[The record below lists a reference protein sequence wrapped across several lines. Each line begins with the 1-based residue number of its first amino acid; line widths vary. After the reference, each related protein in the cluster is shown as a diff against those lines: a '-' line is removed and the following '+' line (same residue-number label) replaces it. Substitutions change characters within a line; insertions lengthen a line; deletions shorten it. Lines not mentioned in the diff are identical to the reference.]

1 MTLSSLSLP
10 DLVGICLGFIL
21 TIFVF
26 SYLVGDN
33 PFFRFA
39 VHVFIGMAAGFAAAM
54 VITNVIWN
62 QLIALILKTPGSSFY
77 LILPPML
84 AGVVL
89 LIKLFPQVTRFGNP
103 IMAYLVGAGA
113 ATAIGGATL
122 GTIFPQIGATTSLFS
137 LSSSQAGAG
146 SSLTFLVRGGIILV
160 GTVTTLLYFQ
170 FGVKAAPD
178 QAGKRPEWIERLGW
192 IGMIF
197 IAITFGALFAGVYS
211 AALTALIERIQF
223 LFNTLLLFIR

>member
-21 TIFVF
+21 TVFVF

-39 VHVFIGMAAGFAAAM
+39 VHVFIGMAAGFAAVM

-62 QLIALILKTPGSSFY
+62 QLIALFLKTPGASIY

-89 LIKLFPQVTRFGNP
+89 LIKLFPQAARIGNP

-137 LSSSQAGAG
+137 LSSPQATSG
-146 SSLTFLVRGGIILV
+146 SSLAFLVRGGIILV

-178 QAGKRPEWIERLGW
+178 QPARRPEWIERLGW

-211 AALTALIERIQF
+211 AALTALIERLQF